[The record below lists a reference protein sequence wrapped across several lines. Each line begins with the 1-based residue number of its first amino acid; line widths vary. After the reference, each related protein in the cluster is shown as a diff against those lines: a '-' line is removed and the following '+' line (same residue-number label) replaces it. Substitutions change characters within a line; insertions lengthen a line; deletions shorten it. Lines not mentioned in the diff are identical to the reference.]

1 MYLKRKKESW
11 KNYFRSI
18 PVHLSTFNFSLFT
31 VVFVQSLCPVRL
43 FATPC
48 TAASQASRSFS
59 ISQSLLKFMS
69 IDLVMPS
76 NYLIFCFSLL
86 LLPSLFPSIR
96 VFYCFILFNP
106 YNNSLCFHL
115 YYKKIRSI

>member
-1 MYLKRKKESW
+1 MYFFFKKKAGKTTLEAFLCTFQPLISHFLLLLLFSH
-11 KNYFRSI
+11 YA
-18 PVHLSTFNFSLFT
+18 LSNS
-31 VVFVQSLCPVRL
+31 
-43 FATPC
+43 ATPY
-48 TAASQASRSFS
+48 TAASQASRSFN

-115 YYKKIRSI
+115 YDKKIRSI